1 MQPLQAGDSAPFF
14 FLKTPYDVEVA
25 LAKRLL
31 EGTVA
36 LEFVR
41 GSWDPD
47 TRERLDQLAGA
58 RETVER
64 LEARLLV
71 VACERSE
78 TLAGYLDKH
87 PSPLTLLVDSTREV
101 SRSYGILRRF
111 SFPVP
116 NIARPSTFV
125 IDRCGFVRYAYVSRL
140 SIHAAPLE
148 EIYQAL
154 RELQNASG
162 RGEDVSRRD
171 AETQRRNGDGD
182 GDGDGDGEQR
192 RGS

>member
-1 MQPLQAGDSAPFF
+1 MQPLQVGDSAPFF

-31 EGTVA
+31 EGAVV
-36 LEFVR
+36 LDFVR

-47 TRERLDQLAGA
+47 TRERLDALAGA
-58 RETVER
+58 RATLEE

-71 VACERSE
+71 VACERAE

-111 SFPVP
+111 SFPVL

-125 IDRCGFVRYAYVSRL
+125 IDRCGFVRYSYVSRL
-140 SIHAAPLE
+140 SVHAAPLK

-154 RELQNASG
+154 RDVRSTRAQ
-162 RGEDVSRRD
+162 GEDVSR
-171 AETQRRNGDGD
+171 GDT
-182 GDGDGDGEQR
+182 EKKR
-192 RGS
+192 